1 MQKDIKTA
9 SEYMT
14 VGETAKKMGTTVRT
28 LQYYDKKGLLSPS
41 AVSEGGRRLY
51 TYKDMV
57 RLHEIMSLKTLGF
70 SLEDI
75 KKNLSSLE
83 TPKEVVQ
90 VLTDQ
95 EAKLKEEIQR
105 LSQSLTAMEALKQE
119 VMQMD
124 AVDFKKYAD
133 IIVKQRM
140 KNDYYWLIKYFDDEM
155 LNYIRKR
162 FDQKSG
168 LSFMKRFQRVIDH
181 AVSMKEKEIPY
192 DSKEAEETAKE
203 FWNLIMEFIDG
214 NLEMLPQLVSFG
226 GKNKI
231 GNQWGQRQA
240 AANEYLGKALEAWFM
255 KQGINPFEEGQE

>member
-95 EAKLKEEIQR
+95 ETKLKEEIQR

-133 IIVKQRM
+133 IIVNLRM

-168 LSFMKRFQRVIDH
+168 LSFY
-181 AVSMKEKEIPY
+181 EEI
-192 DSKEAEETAKE
+192 SKSDRSRGQYERK
-203 FWNLIMEFIDG
+203 G
-214 NLEMLPQLVSFG
+214 NS
-226 GKNKI
+226 I
-231 GNQWGQRQA
+231 
-240 AANEYLGKALEAWFM
+240 
-255 KQGINPFEEGQE
+255 